1 MMAIATTVMWVTLLF
16 LLSALVGGIFLQIF
30 LSRRES
36 RWPGLVLPLLT
47 FLLSLL
53 NVLNIADTGSVSE
66 NVLLVLVTVLIGNI
80 PTLVLLA
87 IYWAAREKRR
97 IRAQMDKM
105 NIDDL

>member
-16 LLSALVGGIFLQIF
+16 LLAALVGGIFLQIF

-87 IYWAAREKRR
+87 IYWAAR
-97 IRAQMDKM
+97 
-105 NIDDL
+105 

>member
-16 LLSALVGGIFLQIF
+16 LLAALVGGIFLQIF

-87 IYWAAREKRR
+87 IYWAGRERVRK
-97 IRAQMDKM
+97 QSELDKM
-105 NIDDL
+105 NIQDL

>member
-16 LLSALVGGIFLQIF
+16 LLAALVGGIFLQIF

-87 IYWAAREKRR
+87 IYWAVREKRR

>member
-16 LLSALVGGIFLQIF
+16 LLAALVGGISLQIF

>member
-16 LLSALVGGIFLQIF
+16 LLAALVGGIFLQIF

-53 NVLNIADTGSVSE
+53 NVLNIADTGCVSE
-66 NVLLVLVTVLIGNI
+66 IVLLVLVTVLIGNI